1 MSKKTIQ
8 YLAFSLASF
17 VSYGQKM
24 FSTTDVKDLVALEY
38 EIYPGI
44 SDVQFNNKAVNID
57 FTSLLNQSA
66 IGFGVNYTNRSLD
79 FDDYETY
86 YNFSGFEELHHLEV
100 FATYKKAL
108 INNWNLD
115 LTFAPYLSSTLND
128 NITSEDFIL
137 SYSVDFI
144 KSWDKEGLKSHIKL
158 GAGYGSLFG
167 KPSFYPLISYSSN
180 VNEKLRY
187 EIGFPLSGA
196 FYKINTQSSID
207 FTAQPES
214 IYAHNTSA
222 LDLYSDNLLY
232 DSKLEFKALKVS
244 LGYKFQFDSNWS
256 SYFNVGYLTASEL
269 SLEHNDHTIYD
280 FDSNGSLSLNIGISL
295 NINNK

>member
-1 MSKKTIQ
+1 MSKKAIQ

-24 FSTTDVKDLVALEY
+24 FYTTDVKDLVALEY

-44 SDVQFNNKAVNID
+44 SDIQFNNKSVNID
-57 FTSLLNQSA
+57 FTSLLEHSA

-79 FDDYETY
+79 FEDYETNH
-86 YNFSGFEELHHLEV
+86 NFNEFEELHNIEV
-100 FATYKKAL
+100 FANYKKAL
-108 INNWNLD
+108 LNNWNLN
-115 LTFAPYLSSTLND
+115 LTFAPYLSSSLNEK
-128 NITSEDFIL
+128 ITSEDFVL
-137 SYSVDFI
+137 SYSVNFI
-144 KSWDKEGLKSHIKL
+144 KNWDKEGLKSHLKL

-167 KPSFYPLISYSSN
+167 KPNFYPLISYSNN

-196 FYKINTQSSID
+196 FYKINTQSTID

-214 IYAHNTSA
+214 IYANNASG
-222 LDLYSDNLLY
+222 LNLYNDSVLY

-244 LGYKFQFDSNWS
+244 LGYKLQFDSNWS

-269 SLEHNDHTIYD
+269 SLENNDHTIYD
-280 FDSNGSLSLNIGISL
+280 FDSSGSLSLNIGISL